1 MFVSACSETD
11 QTDSTCSLPG
21 IFPLDPFRRI
31 LTRMDIHK
39 NISNLFL
46 GEKKTRPS
54 GLMDQLLH
62 SQAFPWSHLHAN
74 LSCFFSHVGFFWFL
88 FPASLD

>member
-11 QTDSTCSLPG
+11 KRDSTCSLPS
-21 IFPLDPFRRI
+21 IFPLDPFRSI

-46 GEKKTRPS
+46 GEKK
-54 GLMDQLLH
+54 
-62 SQAFPWSHLHAN
+62 AFWTDGPTAP
-74 LSCFFSHVGFFWFL
+74 LSITPLRSPPC
-88 FPASLD
+88 